1 MIRTTGYLLWRLC
14 RIICG
19 IALLLLGLVLSMP
32 GIPGPGIVLV
42 VLGLGMLS
50 HHFSWAEKIHTRL
63 KAMWHEALSRYKKNK
78 VNHTAPDPEKKSKE
92 SNHG

>member
-42 VLGLGMLS
+42 VLGLGVLS

-63 KAMWHEALSRYKKNK
+63 KAMWHEVLSRYNTGKDK
-78 VNHTAPDPEKKSKE
+78 HTAPEKNSKE